1 MFVRIISFKYIKVNG
16 FKKIII
22 ENLSKENKY
31 TLFISYLKRY
41 IFKMNP
47 LQYNYSKLIE
57 YIKENN
63 KSNFKEKLFT
73 TNDICE
79 NINSKLNFNLPKK
92 SLQMIVLL
100 IVFLNF

>member
-1 MFVRIISFKYIKVNG
+1 
-16 FKKIII
+16 
-22 ENLSKENKY
+22 
-31 TLFISYLKRY
+31 
-41 IFKMNP
+41 MNP

-79 NINSKLNFNLPKK
+79 NINS
-92 SLQMIVLL
+92 
-100 IVFLNF
+100 